1 MRVLIT
7 GAGGFIGQ
15 ACVARFVLTG
25 RQVRAISRRLIPP
38 CEGLDS
44 VCLADPL
51 AADWRSLLEGVDC
64 ILHLAGIAH
73 QPGAVATEY
82 EDINIRLTEL
92 LADAGIAVG
101 VKRFVLLSSVAIHGR
116 QGGHLNESSP
126 ICPVDSNGR
135 SKAIAESR
143 LQKIAHATSMEWT
156 IVRPPMVYGA
166 GAPGNFRILA
176 KWVRRGIPLPLL
188 AARSPRSYI
197 GIDNL
202 IEALLCVTAHPKA
215 ANRIYLV
222 SDNNDL
228 GTADLI
234 SLMARALGRRPRLW
248 WLPGWSL
255 RLGAVLLG
263 RAADAERI
271 FGSLQLD
278 TAAIRN
284 ELGWIPHVP
293 VEIGIA
299 LAMDGC
305 IDNQTQLQN

>member
-1 MRVLIT
+1 
-7 GAGGFIGQ
+7 
-15 ACVARFVLTG
+15 
-25 RQVRAISRRLIPP
+25 
-38 CEGLDS
+38 
-44 VCLADPL
+44 
-51 AADWRSLLEGVDC
+51 
-64 ILHLAGIAH
+64 
-73 QPGAVATEY
+73 
-82 EDINIRLTEL
+82 
-92 LADAGIAVG
+92 
-101 VKRFVLLSSVAIHGR
+101 
-116 QGGHLNESSP
+116 
-126 ICPVDSNGR
+126 
-135 SKAIAESR
+135 
-143 LQKIAHATSMEWT
+143 
-156 IVRPPMVYGA
+156 MVYGA

-202 IEALLCVTAHPKA
+202 IEALLCVTEHPKA

-248 WLPGWSL
+248 WLPQWSL
-255 RLGAVLLG
+255 RLGAVFLG

-271 FGSLQLD
+271 LGGLQLD

-284 ELGWIPHVP
+284 ELGWTPHVP

-305 IDNQTQLQN
+305 INNQTQLQN